1 MGSNPI
7 IVRDS
12 TPNSIPIR
20 RTRPPGW
27 PSKYSQPVRL
37 MVWASGP
44 KAVRRETCP
53 FWAFEVQQSLTQEPN
68 GHGTARLKIPLR
80 FFSPVP
86 AGIRGAS
93 SLRNQEEKMS
103 TGVKVLLL
111 DLI

>member
-27 PSKYSQPVRL
+27 PSKYSRPVRL

-53 FWAFEVQQSLTQEPN
+53 CWAFQVQQSLTQEPN
-68 GHGTARLKIPLR
+68 GHGTARLKIPPS
-80 FFSPVP
+80 FFFPTICWDSWCVV
-86 AGIRGAS
+86 A
-93 SLRNQEEKMS
+93 QEQKMS

-111 DLI
+111 GLI